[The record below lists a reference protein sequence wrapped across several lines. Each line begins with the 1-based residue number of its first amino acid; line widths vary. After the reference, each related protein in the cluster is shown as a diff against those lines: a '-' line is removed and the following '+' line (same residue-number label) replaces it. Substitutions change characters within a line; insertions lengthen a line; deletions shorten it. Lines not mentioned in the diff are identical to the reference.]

1 MRMRAAVLYEQAKPR
16 PFAASKPFVIE
27 PVELDPPGPGELL
40 IEIGG
45 AGLCHSDLS
54 TVEGLRPRKLPAVG
68 GHEGAGIVREIGAGV
83 SGLAPGDHVVT
94 LFSTSCGSCRYCA
107 EGRPNLCEA
116 SLSARTA
123 GTLISGERRLRFVG
137 ERPGRAAGALLHHY
151 SNLSVY
157 AEYAV
162 VSQGSVVKIDDDVPL
177 DVAALFG
184 CAVMTGV
191 GAVLNTARVPPGGV
205 MAVVGLGGVGMCAL
219 LGGVVAGAARLVV
232 VDVNPDKLGLARQLG
247 ATDTVLATDPDC
259 VEQVRAL
266 TKGGVDFAIETA
278 GTIPAMQTAYA
289 ISARGG
295 TTVSVGLPQPSQLF
309 AFAHSQLVSD
319 ERTIKGSYMGSCV
332 PKRDI
337 PRFIELFKR
346 GKLPIDRLRTG
357 TVGFDGLNAGFDR
370 LADGAVLRQ
379 VLDPKL

>member
-1 MRMRAAVLYEQAKPR
+1 MRMTAAVLYEQGKPR
-16 PFAASKPFVIE
+16 PFATSKPFAIE
-27 PVELDPPGPGELL
+27 QVELDPPGPGELL

-54 TVEGLRPRKLPAVG
+54 TIEGLRPRKLPAVG
-68 GHEGAGIVREIGAGV
+68 GHEGAGIVRAVGDGV
-83 SGLAPGDHVVT
+83 TGLAPGDHVVT
-94 LFSTSCGSCRYCA
+94 LFVSSCGSCRYCA
-107 EGRPNLCEA
+107 EGRPNLCDA
-116 SLSARTA
+116 SMSARTA
-123 GTLISGERRLRFVG
+123 GTLISGARRLRFVG
-137 ERPGRAAGALLHHY
+137 ERGGDLLHHY

-162 VSQGSVVKIDDDVPL
+162 VSQSTVVKIDDDVPL

-191 GAVLNTARVPPGGV
+191 GAVLNTARVPPGGN

-219 LGGVVAGAARLVV
+219 LGGVLAGAARLVA

-247 ATDTVLATDPDC
+247 ATDTVLATEPDC

-266 TKGGVDFAIETA
+266 TSGGVDFVIETA
-278 GTIPAMQTAYA
+278 GTIKAMQTAYA
-289 ISARGG
+289 ISARGS

-309 AFAHSQLVSD
+309 SFAHSALVSD

-337 PRFIELFKR
+337 PRFIALYKR
-346 GKLPIDRLRTG
+346 GKLPIDKLRTG
-357 TVGFDGLNAGFDR
+357 TVGFDGLNEGFDR

-379 VLDPKL
+379 VLDPKR

>member
-1 MRMRAAVLYEQAKPR
+1 MRMKAAVLYEQGKTR
-16 PFAASKPFVIE
+16 PFASSKPFVIE
-27 PVELDPPGPGELL
+27 QVELDPPGPGELL

-68 GHEGAGIVREIGAGV
+68 GHEGAGIVRELGPGV
-83 SGLAPGDHVVT
+83 TGLAVGDHVVT
-94 LFSTSCGSCRYCA
+94 LFVSSCGSCRYCA
-107 EGRPNLCEA
+107 EGRPNLCNA

-123 GTLISGERRLRFVG
+123 GTLISGERRLRFIG
-137 ERPGRAAGALLHHY
+137 ERGDALLHHY

-162 VSQGSVVKIDDDVPL
+162 VSQSTVVKIDPHVPL

-191 GAVLNTARVPPGGV
+191 GAVLNTAQVPAGGT

-219 LGGVVAGAARLVV
+219 LGGVLAGAARLVA
-232 VDVNPDKLGLARQLG
+232 VDINPEKLGLARALG
-247 ATDTVLATDPDC
+247 ATDTVLATEPDC

-266 TKGGVDFAIETA
+266 TSGGVDFVIETA
-278 GTIPAMQTAYA
+278 GTIKAMQTAYA
-289 ISARGG
+289 ISARGS

-309 AFAHSQLVSD
+309 SFAHSALVSD

-357 TVGFDGLNAGFDR
+357 TVGFDGLNEGFDR